1 MRFEEIQAVKPAID
15 SATDLYQQK
24 ADALKDKAQKADVI
38 AKQRKQ
44 YELVNKARNNLQ
56 KQQQQLS
63 KVNKTPK

>member
-24 ADALKDKAQKADVI
+24 ADALKDKAKKADVI

-44 YELVNKARNNLQ
+44 YELVGKARDDLS
-56 KQQQQLS
+56 KQQEKLTQ
-63 KVNKTPK
+63 VNKT

>member
-24 ADALKDKAQKADVI
+24 ADALKDKAKKADVI

-44 YELVNKARNNLQ
+44 HELVDKARENLRN
-56 KQQQQLS
+56 QQQKLTTDKS
-63 KVNKTPK
+63 

>member
-24 ADALKDKAQKADVI
+24 ADALKDKAKKADVI

-44 YELVNKARNNLQ
+44 YELVDKARDDLS
-56 KQQQQLS
+56 KQQEKLTQ
-63 KVNKTPK
+63 VNKT